1 MKKFKLI
8 ILIILIVIIQ
18 FSRANAQKY
27 QTIDSKTSFF
37 STTAIEDIEGISKET
52 KGILDVA
59 ANTFFFKIPIK
70 SFEFKSGLMRDHFN
84 ENYME
89 SEKFPAATFKGK
101 IDGNYDLT
109 KDGFY
114 MVKAIGEMTIHGEA
128 QQVVLPVKMS
138 VIGGKTAFESSF
150 PIKLVDYKITI
161 PTVVFNKIAEQLD
174 VKVSASLEL
183 LK

>member
-1 MKKFKLI
+1 
-8 ILIILIVIIQ
+8 
-18 FSRANAQKY
+18 
-27 QTIDSKTSFF
+27 
-37 STTAIEDIEGISKET
+37 
-52 KGILDVA
+52 
-59 ANTFFFKIPIK
+59 
-70 SFEFKSGLMRDHFN
+70 MRDHFN

-89 SEKFPAATFKGK
+89 SEKFPTATFKGK

-114 MVKAIGEMTIHGEA
+114 MVKAIGEMTIHGEV